1 LKSSTPRETRPVSA
15 TVVLENGIAATAAV
29 PSGASTGK
37 REAAELRDGDP
48 KRYGGKGVRKA
59 VANIEGEI
67 AEALRGTDVKR
78 DARNFRAANRGG
90 PDNSHP
96 NLRRSRR
103 RTPCPIDLCVRN
115 NGGGHSRA
123 AGRSGRISRKTCK

>member
-1 LKSSTPRETRPVSA
+1 MNRIAHSDALEIRDSQGNPTGLGHRRPRKRHRRHRRRA
-15 TVVLENGIAATAAV
+15 

-67 AEALRGTDVKR
+67 AEALRGTDVKTR
-78 DARNFRAANRGG
+78 CSELPCCQPRW
-90 PDNSHP
+90 
-96 NLRRSRR
+96 SR
-103 RTPCPIDLCVRN
+103 
-115 NGGGHSRA
+115 
-123 AGRSGRISRKTCK
+123 